1 MVCCLPPLSTVSGPH
16 LCSGGSNP
24 LSASLLLRQPDRR
37 RTRNFF
43 SDNYFLS
50 SCQQAVRGDTKE
62 DKGIDCVCRRAASD
76 SMPCVCVA
84 GPQEEVTLGSAGWT
98 SPEELL
104 EQASQAQQLE
114 SLAQLCIMSK
124 Q

>member
-1 MVCCLPPLSTVSGPH
+1 MCVSGRGLLLPPLSTVSGPH
-16 LCSGGSNP
+16 LCSSP
-24 LSASLLLRQPDRR
+24 LSASLLLRQPESRT
-37 RTRNFF
+37 TRNFF
-43 SDNYFLS
+43 AAIILFVVVSRD
-50 SCQQAVRGDTKE
+50 RKE
-62 DKGIDCVCRRAASD
+62 DKGVDCVCQRADSD

-84 GPQEEVTLGSAGWT
+84 GPQEEATLGSAGWT

-114 SLAQLCIMSK
+114 RLAQLCIVSK